1 MQIRKSVLPEET
13 TIKQVCVGRVG
24 LIGGAFCVAR
34 GAGGPV
40 GGAFVHVG
48 GDPSLENSRN
58 VARPGEKGEL
68 GAYQFRASTWH
79 MYTAVP
85 FSRALDRLESDRVAV
100 QHYEWLRRGLERAGQ
115 TATPYLIALAWNSG
129 LDAAVNGRSLSVV
142 HDYAPRER
150 KSGGGTRAGGEAA
163 TAVAGGWWALGRAG
177 SQETRDGFG
186 LGCAA

>member
-129 LDAAVNGRSLSVV
+129 LDAAVNGRSPAVA
-142 HDYAPRER
+142 HDYAQRAVNLAEELER
-150 KSGGGTRAGGEAA
+150 AA
-163 TAVAGGWWALGRAG
+163 R
-177 SQETRDGFG
+177 RRP
-186 LGCAA
+186 